1 MIQDIKKDC
10 VFYASRLGDYQ
21 AMTPDQLMNGYVEA
35 LDEGDKV
42 KQSKYLAAVVLRY
55 WYTIGKKFL
64 KDGKALKLEI
74 EDCYTYL
81 VEAINLA
88 AKYRGWL
95 KPEKNVNA
103 QTCILQ
109 ALNTIYVRAYYVA
122 NLDKNST
129 NYRPQ
134 LSFDTSFMSSTGDGT
149 HLVTLKDMLE
159 DEQYTQDQNYDE
171 SAENAK
177 HYIQKMIDAGKL
189 VEAIILDQVAFGDTM
204 REKVTKSS
212 FIDENGNK
220 VRVSEKQSEFWA
232 HKLVKNLTELDDGYK
247 KYFTDTYKVGI
258 EPLNATLSKISKAN
272 NQKLYRYMRAC
283 FANCQKSA
291 KKALLG

>member
-1 MIQDIKKDC
+1 MIKDIKKDC

-21 AMTPDQLMNGYVEA
+21 SMSPDQLMNGYIEA
-35 LDEGDKV
+35 LDADDKV
-42 KQSKYLAAVVLRY
+42 KQSEYLAAVVLRY

-74 EDCYTYL
+74 EDCYGNL

-95 KPEKNVNA
+95 KPEKKVNA

-109 ALNTIYVRAYYVA
+109 ALNTIYVRAYYIA

-129 NYRPQ
+129 NYKPQ
-134 LSFDTSFMSSTGDGT
+134 LSFDTSFLSCTGDGT

-159 DEQYTQDQNYDE
+159 DEQYTEDRHYDD
-171 SAENAK
+171 SADNVK
-177 HYIQKMIDAGKL
+177 DYIQRMINSGKI
-189 VEAIILDQVAFGDTM
+189 VEAIILDQIAFGDTT
-204 REKVTKSS
+204 RVKIIKSS
-212 FIDENGNK
+212 FINENGEK

-232 HKLVKNLTELDDGYK
+232 HKLVKNLTELDEDYK
-247 KYFTDTYKVGI
+247 SYFIDTYKIGI
-258 EPLNATLSKISKAN
+258 EPLNATLSKIGKAN
-272 NQKLYRYMRAC
+272 NQKLYRYLRAC
-283 FANCQKSA
+283 LANCQKTA
-291 KKALLG
+291 KKALLD